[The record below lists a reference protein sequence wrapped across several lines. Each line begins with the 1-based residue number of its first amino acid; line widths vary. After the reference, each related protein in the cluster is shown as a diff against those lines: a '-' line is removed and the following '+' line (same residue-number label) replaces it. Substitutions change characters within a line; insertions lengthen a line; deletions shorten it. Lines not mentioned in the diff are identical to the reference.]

1 MSVEGSF
8 FNYTA
13 LCGTPSLEIWNPH
26 TRSLGLCFQKLCLN
40 TPVFALLA
48 VVSAY
53 FIGKQSPYVMRNRQ
67 DTVVIYCRMIL
78 SCAMVLLSVLL
89 EPLTLIFVADAKI
102 FWVDVVSYGVQG
114 LAWTVHLCYLMALKT
129 RHFGSTMR
137 GSVCVLMVWSLSVI
151 TAALFTHT
159 CFSKASHAWA
169 PDMRQVMQAIAVCR
183 LTLQM
188 LYCLC
193 LFPEGGET
201 LRSDGSQYREIS
213 AEHLLQQQQQQG
225 ADSGYTRFHEVA
237 TPYHLGAAEV
247 NISWLSYLSLH
258 WVGALMEKGSVGLLN
273 SVDDLHTLP
282 HDLRTQQV
290 SYAVRRYA
298 LLTRPLPDDEREP
311 YAFNHHDFPSQST
324 VISMVRA
331 GHGEQRHLPCTFDSD
346 TTAANAMESPSSSSA
361 MAEDVGPAIENE
373 SSPDASTSETLSP
386 TPLPVRSHPKITPA
400 KKFSLLR
407 CLHALFG
414 REFYCIGLLKLLSD
428 SCGFAGPLLLH
439 ELVSYVDSKNETLW
453 IGVTYSLCL
462 CLAALIGSLSNVHFN
477 YSMARLNIKVRA
489 AVVTS
494 VYRKIQLL
502 SLAQSSRFKQGEILT
517 LMSTDT
523 ERLLNIG
530 PSLHA
535 CWSLPLQ
542 LLVTLY
548 LLYVQ
553 IGWAF
558 LAGVAIVILLLPLNK
573 LLADKIGELSVRM
586 MSYKDRRVTV
596 VAEALTMIRAIH
608 MNCWQRLFADTI
620 DREREGE
627 LKALAGRKYLDAA
640 CVYFWAATPVLIPI
654 ATFCTY
660 ISLGNEMDAARV
672 FTAVALFNMLIMPLN
687 AFPWAI
693 NGLVEGFVSN
703 KRIANLLEEVEQD
716 LSQYYTIV
724 ADMSTASSHL
734 QILLRNASFSWKSGP
749 TASTSAAQT
758 PDDDDDVG
766 DGYNIASRS
775 HDFKKQIARKKHG
788 SSTRK
793 FFGKASQGSDEEE
806 LVDGRDDESLA
817 DEQDDD
823 DGLNIV
829 PRIGY
834 AASDARPVKSTSSR
848 NAAAI
853 LSIKPTL
860 KDVNLEIAKGEVVA
874 IIGKTGSGKTT
885 LINAILAELNKTQ
898 GVVAVASLHH
908 GFGYASQDPW
918 IQDQSI
924 RDNILFGSAY
934 NKVRYD
940 AVVQAC
946 ALHEDIT
953 QLTRGDATKC
963 GENGQ
968 CLSGGQ
974 RTRVALARA
983 LYQQKSVYLLD
994 GVLSSVDGPVA
1005 RHIMREAIMGFLKGK
1020 TVLLTTHHVHL
1031 TTRCSTIIRLDRGR
1045 ITHVGSPDDVLPQ
1058 FLSPQELLRDWWQ
1071 EDPGTLAWQRTGAVP
1086 RRGAATAATT
1096 VDEGSATDGAAGAAR
1111 RAAGLRVAT
1120 NDGSQPL
1127 VLLEKHEKYALISQS
1142 TEEDLDPN
1150 PSFTHTVVPSSDR
1163 EHRETGSLAWS
1174 VYAAYFSSMGY
1185 WLAFLTFLALL
1196 GMQFSRNI
1204 TDLWL
1209 AYWVTNA
1216 PGGTNLTVVRM
1227 ASYPNSGGNYWEGSG
1242 ATGYNTQDWERN
1254 TPGETGSD
1262 VANFGSWLIHPN
1274 VHHHS
1279 HVHPFSWEAS
1289 MSAFIRVPR
1298 VDNSGTASL
1307 GLLDLHI
1314 SPTNQYF
1321 LTVYCCIA
1329 AGHSIFTII
1338 RAFGFAYCGLKA
1350 ARNLHRK
1357 LLTSVLQNPMA
1368 FFESNPLGRIIN
1380 RFSSDLYTVDD
1391 ALPFQLNILCAQLA
1405 GLAGSII
1412 LTVYGLPW
1420 MILVYIPVAL
1430 WYYNIQHYYRFS
1442 SRDLRRLQA
1451 LSLSPVYAHFTQTLA
1466 GLPTIRAMRAV
1477 NSAGSECERLL
1488 ECSQRCQLSVQAA
1501 SQWLSLRLQLL
1512 AVAVLAGVTGL
1523 ALLQHH
1529 TGAVSPGIVGL
1540 VVSYALTINGF
1551 LNSVVS
1557 SFTDTERELVAVER
1571 MEEYI
1576 RGDRDFELS
1585 LSIGAYGGVHVD
1597 PTRRSPAMPALNPGP
1612 EWPTHNTIRFEG
1624 VSVRYRLYQAHA
1636 LRDLSFRVGA
1646 NEKIGILGRTGA
1658 GKSSIFAALFRLVEL
1673 SSGAIYIDNVDI
1685 AGLSLERLRTTMA
1698 IVTQIPALFT
1708 GSVRQNVDPFNR
1720 HTDTAIWNALKA
1732 CYVQTALKDAVAR
1745 ARQLKKLEA
1754 QNNPENSGNDDA
1766 SDVEKLGISENSA
1779 ASGSRSSDEGG
1790 RARRAEEEAKEA
1802 VASVLHF
1809 PMGDLGRCLS
1819 HGERQ
1824 LLVLARA
1831 LLTRAK
1837 IICVDEGTASLD
1849 PLTEDAVQRVLSDTF
1864 RNTTVLIV
1872 AHRLRTL
1879 SDCDRLLVL
1888 ENGELVEEGS
1898 PHELMVRQNSRYCNL
1913 MKRQ

>member
-1 MSVEGSF
+1 
-8 FNYTA
+8 
-13 LCGTPSLEIWNPH
+13 
-26 TRSLGLCFQKLCLN
+26 
-40 TPVFALLA
+40 
-48 VVSAY
+48 
-53 FIGKQSPYVMRNRQ
+53 
-67 DTVVIYCRMIL
+67 
-78 SCAMVLLSVLL
+78 
-89 EPLTLIFVADAKI
+89 
-102 FWVDVVSYGVQG
+102 
-114 LAWTVHLCYLMALKT
+114 
-129 RHFGSTMR
+129 
-137 GSVCVLMVWSLSVI
+137 
-151 TAALFTHT
+151 
-159 CFSKASHAWA
+159 
-169 PDMRQVMQAIAVCR
+169 
-183 LTLQM
+183 
-188 LYCLC
+188 
-193 LFPEGGET
+193 
-201 LRSDGSQYREIS
+201 
-213 AEHLLQQQQQQG
+213 
-225 ADSGYTRFHEVA
+225 
-237 TPYHLGAAEV
+237 
-247 NISWLSYLSLH
+247 
-258 WVGALMEKGSVGLLN
+258 
-273 SVDDLHTLP
+273 
-282 HDLRTQQV
+282 
-290 SYAVRRYA
+290 
-298 LLTRPLPDDEREP
+298 
-311 YAFNHHDFPSQST
+311 
-324 VISMVRA
+324 
-331 GHGEQRHLPCTFDSD
+331 
-346 TTAANAMESPSSSSA
+346 
-361 MAEDVGPAIENE
+361 
-373 SSPDASTSETLSP
+373 
-386 TPLPVRSHPKITPA
+386 
-400 KKFSLLR
+400 
-407 CLHALFG
+407 
-414 REFYCIGLLKLLSD
+414 
-428 SCGFAGPLLLH
+428 
-439 ELVSYVDSKNETLW
+439 
-453 IGVTYSLCL
+453 
-462 CLAALIGSLSNVHFN
+462 
-477 YSMARLNIKVRA
+477 
-489 AVVTS
+489 
-494 VYRKIQLL
+494 
-502 SLAQSSRFKQGEILT
+502 
-517 LMSTDT
+517 
-523 ERLLNIG
+523 
-530 PSLHA
+530 
-535 CWSLPLQ
+535 
-542 LLVTLY
+542 
-548 LLYVQ
+548 
-553 IGWAF
+553 
-558 LAGVAIVILLLPLNK
+558 
-573 LLADKIGELSVRM
+573 

-1045 ITHVGSPDDVLPQ
+1045 ITHV
-1058 FLSPQELLRDWWQ
+1058 
-1071 EDPGTLAWQRTGAVP
+1071 
-1086 RRGAATAATT
+1086 
-1096 VDEGSATDGAAGAAR
+1096 DEGSATDGAAGAAR

-1227 ASYPNSGGNYWEGSG
+1227 ASYPNSG
-1242 ATGYNTQDWERN
+1242 
-1254 TPGETGSD
+1254 
-1262 VANFGSWLIHPN
+1262 
-1274 VHHHS
+1274 
-1279 HVHPFSWEAS
+1279 
-1289 MSAFIRVPR
+1289 
-1298 VDNSGTASL
+1298 DNSGTASL

-1466 GLPTIRAMRAV
+1466 GLPTIRAMRARWQRV
-1477 NSAGSECERLL
+1477 RAAAGVQSALSAERAG
-1488 ECSQRCQLSVQAA
+1488 CQSMAE
-1501 SQWLSLRLQLL
+1501 S
-1512 AVAVLAGVTGL
+1512 AVAAACRCGTGRSYWPCFAATPHRRSQSWYRWFGGILRSDHQRVPQFRGFFIHRHREGAGRR
-1523 ALLQHH
+1523 
-1529 TGAVSPGIVGL
+1529 GAH
-1540 VVSYALTINGF
+1540 
-1551 LNSVVS
+1551 
-1557 SFTDTERELVAVER
+1557 
-1571 MEEYI
+1571 
-1576 RGDRDFELS
+1576 
-1585 LSIGAYGGVHVD
+1585 GGV
-1597 PTRRSPAMPALNPGP
+1597 
-1612 EWPTHNTIRFEG
+1612 
-1624 VSVRYRLYQAHA
+1624 Y
-1636 LRDLSFRVGA
+1636 
-1646 NEKIGILGRTGA
+1646 
-1658 GKSSIFAALFRLVEL
+1658 
-1673 SSGAIYIDNVDI
+1673 
-1685 AGLSLERLRTTMA
+1685 
-1698 IVTQIPALFT
+1698 
-1708 GSVRQNVDPFNR
+1708 
-1720 HTDTAIWNALKA
+1720 
-1732 CYVQTALKDAVAR
+1732 
-1745 ARQLKKLEA
+1745 
-1754 QNNPENSGNDDA
+1754 
-1766 SDVEKLGISENSA
+1766 
-1779 ASGSRSSDEGG
+1779 SR
-1790 RARRAEEEAKEA
+1790 
-1802 VASVLHF
+1802 
-1809 PMGDLGRCLS
+1809 
-1819 HGERQ
+1819 
-1824 LLVLARA
+1824 
-1831 LLTRAK
+1831 
-1837 IICVDEGTASLD
+1837 
-1849 PLTEDAVQRVLSDTF
+1849 
-1864 RNTTVLIV
+1864 
-1872 AHRLRTL
+1872 
-1879 SDCDRLLVL
+1879 
-1888 ENGELVEEGS
+1888 
-1898 PHELMVRQNSRYCNL
+1898 
-1913 MKRQ
+1913 